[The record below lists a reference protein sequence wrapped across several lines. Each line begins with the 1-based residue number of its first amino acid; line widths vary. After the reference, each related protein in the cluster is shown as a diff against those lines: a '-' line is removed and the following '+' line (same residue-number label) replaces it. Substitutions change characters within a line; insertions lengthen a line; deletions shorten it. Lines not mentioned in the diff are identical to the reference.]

1 MGWKKNEM
9 LVLMASKI
17 MELAMVDFPSKH
29 VGLEGAMS

>member
-9 LVLMASKI
+9 LVLASKI